1 MLPTKLKLALCLA
14 ICLLV
19 AACGR
24 PEYEYADTKDVVI
37 EDVSSRNIQGDFMEI
52 SFTLR
57 SKSNDERRTSYYRV
71 HWFDKDGFMVEQTS
85 WRPVSLRGRAP
96 VTQRER
102 STKPGIKDF
111 TIVIS
116 NKAY

>member
-1 MLPTKLKLALCLA
+1 MFPTKLKLVFCLTA
-14 ICLLV
+14 CLLV

-24 PEYEYADTKDVVI
+24 PEYEYADSKDVVI
-37 EDVSSRNIQGDFMEI
+37 EEVNSRSMSGDFLEV

-57 SKSNDERRTSYYRV
+57 SKTKDERRTSYYRI
-71 HWFDKDGFMVEQTS
+71 HWFDKDGIMIDQTS

-96 VTQRER
+96 VPVRER
-102 STKPGIKDF
+102 STKTGVKDF
-111 TIVIS
+111 TIVLS